1 MPIKW
6 MLVANEFFF
15 FIWVFRLHQ
24 EQNARGHLDLIIE
37 VVLEKKIKG
46 NIFFPVFAI
55 IIF

>member
-6 MLVANEFFF
+6 MLVANEFLFF
-15 FIWVFRLHQ
+15 TWVFRLHQ

-37 VVLEKKIKG
+37 VVLEKKKG